1 MKISGQGI
9 ALIKSFES
17 CKLTAYKA
25 LSTEVHYTIGWGH
38 YEIGRALCRERV
50 YLTV

>member
-1 MKISGQGI
+1 MEISEKGI

-25 LSTEVHYTIGWGH
+25 LSTEEHYTIGWGH
-38 YEIGRALCRERV
+38 YGADRKSV
-50 YLTV
+50 V